1 MLKLQSLLSIAVLSI
16 TPSSAFMIKPTPGIQ
31 TRRMMAPSSFGYKDG
46 GETSVTPSFLQPQIF
61 HIDSLE
67 DFLTFL
73 AEDDRLCVVK

>member
-16 TPSSAFMIKPTPGIQ
+16 TPSSAFMLTPSARLP

-46 GETSVTPSFLQPQIF
+46 SETTVTPSFLQPQIF

-73 AEDDRLCVVK
+73 AQDERLCVVK